1 MKIVKAFNP
10 DLTCR
15 GYQFKEGLNVTEK
28 ANCRQ
33 NGFHG
38 TENPLDCLSYYS
50 DISNSVFYL
59 CEAKGDIDEDN
70 VDSKVSC
77 THLILEKKLS
87 IFDFVAEALLYI
99 KAHPSRPLHHLI
111 KADKGFASKHFVIVA
126 GKNPV
131 AAGELGTVL
140 GYVVRR
146 SNGKIN
152 VYVRVID
159 GEDYLPNVY
168 YDWFGDEVEQD
179 DK

>member
-1 MKIVKAFNP
+1 M
-10 DLTCR
+10 
-15 GYQFKEGLNVTEK
+15 
-28 ANCRQ
+28 
-33 NGFHG
+33 
-38 TENPLDCLSYYS
+38 
-50 DISNSVFYL
+50 
-59 CEAKGDIDEDN
+59 
-70 VDSKVSC
+70 
-77 THLILEKKLS
+77 
-87 IFDFVAEALLYI
+87 FD
-99 KAHPSRPLHHLI
+99 
-111 KADKGFASKHFVIVA
+111 FASKHFVIVA

-179 DK
+179 DR